1 MKKAPPKRHP
11 GSSATL
17 ALVMIARDEAAS
29 IARCLRSVSAFVDQ
43 MIVLDTG
50 STDAT
55 ASIARDLGA
64 QVHHW
69 PWQDDFAL
77 ARNQA
82 LSHSTADWNLVL
94 DADEWIVGDGR
105 LLRQAIRGAG
115 ANSGAFLGL
124 LPIHSSFNLRGTA
137 AAVESGADATT
148 GTPSA
153 TAQDDTRAVTCS
165 WLPRLLPRGV
175 RYVGRIHEHP
185 QSGLP
190 RRQVALEIGHDG
202 YLRHKLDHKKGR
214 NRKLLLKSVDDEP
227 GNAYLHYQLGKDYEV
242 YDEHVLAI
250 PCYEQALHL
259 VPNGEGYRHDL
270 VVRTIFCLKKAG
282 LLEIGYQCAQDEMPN
297 WQHSPDFFFVFS
309 DLLIDLATAEPK
321 RALSDF
327 LPLARQCLLRSL
339 SIGDQPQLEGS
350 VQGRGSHI
358 AAKNLVQ
365 LNRVLA
371 QMQA

>member
-11 GSSATL
+11 VSSATL

-105 LLRQAIRGAG
+105 LLRRAIRGAA
-115 ANSGAFLGL
+115 ANGGAFLGL
-124 LPIHSSFNLRGTA
+124 LPIHSSFNLRGA
-137 AAVESGADATT
+137 AAAEESGADAAT
-148 GTPSA
+148 GAPPG
-153 TAQDDTRAVTCS
+153 TAQDDTQAVACS

-175 RYVGRIHEHP
+175 RYGGRIHEHP
-185 QSGLP
+185 QSALP

-214 NRKLLLKSVDDEP
+214 NRKLLLKSVEDEP

-242 YDEHVLAI
+242 YDEHARAI

-259 VPNGEGYRHDL
+259 VPAGEGYRHDL

-282 LLEIGYQCAQDEMPN
+282 LLEVGYQFAQDEMPN

-309 DLLIDLATAEPK
+309 DLLIDLAAAEPQ
-321 RALSDF
+321 RAVSDF
-327 LPLARQCLLRSL
+327 LPLARECLLRCL
-339 SIGDQPQLEGS
+339 RIGDQPQLEGS

-358 AAKNLVQ
+358 AAKNLVY
-365 LNRVLA
+365 LNEVLKLS
-371 QMQA
+371 

>member
-1 MKKAPPKRHP
+1 MKKASANRRP

-29 IARCLRSVSAFVDQ
+29 IARCLRSVSAFVDE
-43 MIVLDTG
+43 MIVLDSG

-69 PWQDDFAL
+69 PWQDDFAA
-77 ARNQA
+77 ARNAA
-82 LSHSTADWNLVL
+82 LAHSTADWNLVL

-105 LLRQAIRGAG
+105 LLRQAIRGAA

-137 AAVESGADATT
+137 AAEESGADATT
-148 GTPSA
+148 GTPPA

-185 QSGLP
+185 QSALP
-190 RRQVALEIGHDG
+190 LRRLALEIGHDG

-214 NRKLLLKSVDDEP
+214 NRKLLLKSVEDEP
-227 GNAYLHYQLGKDYEV
+227 GNAYLHYQLDKDYEV

-282 LLEIGYQCAQDEMPN
+282 LLEIGYQFAQDEMPN

-309 DLLIDLATAEPK
+309 DLLIDLAAAEPQ
-321 RALSDF
+321 RAVSDF

-371 QMQA
+371 QMRA

>member
-1 MKKAPPKRHP
+1 MKKASANRRP

-69 PWQDDFAL
+69 PWQDDFAA
-77 ARNQA
+77 ARNAA
-82 LSHSTADWNLVL
+82 LAHSTADWNLVL

-137 AAVESGADATT
+137 AAEEPSSDAK
-148 GTPSA
+148 PA
-153 TAQDDTRAVTCS
+153 TLPEAAPDDIRAVTCS

-175 RYVGRIHEHP
+175 RYAGRIHEHP
-185 QSGLP
+185 QSALP
-190 RRQVALEIGHDG
+190 LRRLALEIGHDG

-214 NRKLLLKSVDDEP
+214 NRKLLLKSVEDEP

-259 VPNGEGYRHDL
+259 VPPGEGYRHDL

-282 LLEIGYQCAQDEMPN
+282 LLEIGHQFAQDEMPN

-309 DLLIDLATAEPK
+309 DLLIDLAAAEPQ
-321 RALSDF
+321 RAVSDF
-327 LPLARQCLLRSL
+327 LPLARECLLRSL
-339 SIGDQPQLEGS
+339 SIGDKPQLEGS

-358 AAKNLVQ
+358 AANNLIY
-365 LNRVLA
+365 LTEVLKLS
-371 QMQA
+371 